1 MLLGSVVLDVVG
13 NTDWVALLALHKL
26 DDVVIGDTIWVALLR
41 LDRLDDVMIGDT
53 DWVALLGLDKLDDVM
68 VIAGIVCCWL
78 CVLVCFAIAVGFF
91 LILCMSLHCLYF
103 NAVFFDQKIRRC
115 PFPWWRLFF
124 LFPIA
129 EISFDSSHRIKI

>member
-13 NTDWVALLALHKL
+13 NTDWVALLALHN
-26 DDVVIGDTIWVALLR
+26 VAIGDTIWVALLG
-41 LDRLDDVMIGDT
+41 LDKLDDVMIGDT

-91 LILCMSLHCLYF
+91 LILCNMSLRCL
-103 NAVFFDQKIRRC
+103 
-115 PFPWWRLFF
+115 
-124 LFPIA
+124 
-129 EISFDSSHRIKI
+129 